1 MNDKTLDLLYRSL
14 DEELAPAERRRLDE
28 ALQQSESLREE
39 RSRILAVRKSLSAG
53 AAEAFKP
60 FFVERLMNRLSREGR
75 PETFLESLSYVFR
88 RVVFAG
94 AAAVI
99 ALAVFNI
106 ASSDTVSAT
115 AALGLP
121 EITIDDVMETPF
133 ESVMEA
139 FS

>member
-115 AALGLP
+115 AALGVP

>member
-1 MNDKTLDLLYRSL
+1 
-14 DEELAPAERRRLDE
+14 
-28 ALQQSESLREE
+28 
-39 RSRILAVRKSLSAG
+39 
-53 AAEAFKP
+53 
-60 FFVERLMNRLSREGR
+60 MNRLSREGR

-115 AALGLP
+115 AALGVP

>member
-39 RSRILAVRKSLSAG
+39 RSRSLAVRKSLSAG

-60 FFVERLMNRLSREGR
+60 FFVERVMNRLSREGR